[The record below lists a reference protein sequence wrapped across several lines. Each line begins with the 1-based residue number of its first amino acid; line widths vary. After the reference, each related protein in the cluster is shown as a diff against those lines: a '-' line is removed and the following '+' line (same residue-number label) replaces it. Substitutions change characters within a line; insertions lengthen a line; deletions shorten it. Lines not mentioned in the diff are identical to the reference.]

1 MGKWETKAQ
10 NHARRRRHVRK
21 TVTGT
26 PERPRLSV
34 FRSVKHI
41 AVQVIDDIAG
51 RTLASAS
58 TLAKA
63 VREKIPNGGDVKAA
77 VEVGKM
83 IAEEAKKKGITAVV
97 FDRGAYRYHGRVKAL
112 ADAAR
117 KAGLKF

>member
-1 MGKWETKAQ
+1 MGKWEQKAES
-10 NHARRRRHVRK
+10 HARRRRHVRK

-34 FRSVKHI
+34 FRSVRHI

>member
-1 MGKWETKAQ
+1 MGKWEQKAE
-10 NHARRRRHVRK
+10 NNARRRRHVRK
-21 TVTGT
+21 TVSGT

-41 AVQVIDDIAG
+41 AAQVIDDIAG
-51 RTLASAS
+51 QTLASAS
-58 TLAKA
+58 SLSKA
-63 VREKIPNGGDVKAA
+63 FREKFKHGGDVKTA

-83 IAEEAKKKGITAVV
+83 IAEEAKKKGITLVV